1 MRQLLRRGLSLIS
14 SLKQFNREMELVLSD
29 LVAESGAKD
38 IAKGWVLIT
47 GAARR
52 IGRGLA
58 LALASDGWNIHL
70 HFHHSKDEAETT
82 GQQITALGRMVCL
95 HQADLSDEAAC
106 QQLMASCVEQG
117 NLAALINS
125 ASSFDYDTSQAF
137 SAQGMKQHMAINM
150 MAPAMLI
157 RDFAAAAENQSVKGA
172 VINITDAKLVGL
184 NPDYFTYTLSKMAL
198 DGLTRLAAQ
207 AYAPWLRV
215 NGIAPGITLRSG
227 DQTDAEYRQAH
238 RLNPLSCGAEVEDI
252 VRAAK
257 MLLDTPSITG
267 HTIVI
272 DGGLHLRPPNRDVA
286 FLDVQE

>member
-1 MRQLLRRGLSLIS
+1 M
-14 SLKQFNREMELVLSD
+14 SD
-29 LVAESGAKD
+29 HVAGTGAKD
-38 IAKGWVLIT
+38 AAKGWVLIT

-58 LALASDGWNIHL
+58 LALASDGWDIHL
-70 HFHHSKDEAETT
+70 HYHHSKDEAETT
-82 GQQITALGRMVCL
+82 GHDITTLGRMVRL
-95 HQADLSDEAAC
+95 HQADLGDEAAC
-106 QQLMASCVEQG
+106 QQLIASCLKEG
-117 NLAALINS
+117 ALTALINS
-125 ASSFDYDTSQAF
+125 ASQFDYDTFSEF
-137 SAQGMKQHMAINM
+137 SAQSMAQHMAINM
-150 MAPAMLI
+150 TAPAVLI
-157 RDFAAAAENQSVKGA
+157 RDFAAAAERHDLKGA

-272 DGGLHLRPPNRDVA
+272 DGGLNLRPPNRDVA
-286 FLDVQE
+286 FLDAQE

>member
-1 MRQLLRRGLSLIS
+1 M
-14 SLKQFNREMELVLSD
+14 LSD
-29 LVAESGAKD
+29 HVAETSTKD

-70 HFHHSKDEAETT
+70 HYHHSKDEAETT
-82 GQQITALGRMVCL
+82 GHEIMALGRLVRL
-95 HQADLSDEAAC
+95 HQANLADEAAC
-106 QQLMASCVEQG
+106 QQLMASCAEQG
-117 NLAALINS
+117 SLAALINS
-125 ASSFDYDTSQAF
+125 ASGFDYDTSQTF
-137 SAQGMKQHMAINM
+137 SAKGMEQHMAINM
-150 MAPAMLI
+150 MAPAILI
-157 RDFAAAAENQSVKGA
+157 RDFATAAESKAIKGA

-215 NGIAPGITLRSG
+215 NAIAPGITLRSG
-227 DQTDAEYRQAH
+227 DQTEEEYRQAH

-257 MLLDTPSITG
+257 MLLDTPSMTG

-272 DGGLHLRPPNRDVA
+272 DGGLNLRPPNRDVA
-286 FLDVQE
+286 FLDAQE